1 MPGTAREARCAPRR
15 FGGSGAGSSPSSVES
30 GFGHGTSR
38 TVGGGGLPCGRTPGS
53 HGGVSRRGGA
63 ATDAASSS
71 RAIDVIIGEVPA
83 ADDPTVLLW
92 TARCSDL
99 DHDLLGKFETRAD
112 AEQARDDH
120 LRVAH
125 PATE

>member
-1 MPGTAREARCAPRR
+1 MARAEK
-15 FGGSGAGSSPSSVES
+15 SEVAGS
-30 GFGHGTSR
+30 T
-38 TVGGGGLPCGRTPGS
+38 
-53 HGGVSRRGGA
+53 GA
-63 ATDAASSS
+63 AHPGPTAVAAGEEGATTDAASST

-83 ADDPTVLLW
+83 ADNPTVLLW
-92 TARCSDL
+92 TARCGDP

-112 AEQARDDH
+112 AEEARDDH